1 MLTRYVFD
9 QVIQRLSLHPD
20 PRWMQAGLWLLD
32 RAIPQTAE
40 GLGLLREYA
49 HAPQPL
55 ARYLAARRLGRFSTP
70 DDRAEVWSLLQ
81 ALALDPQ
88 RLVREGA
95 AWGLSAFLVNDP
107 ANLSLLC
114 RALNDPATPP
124 LLCRAILLS
133 TLPIIRNKSAE
144 RLDAAL
150 EVIKIVLHQTWP
162 QGTGVKI
169 VVVQELARQY
179 PEQAMTLIED
189 WVKSDPSISERQVV
203 RMLTPTL
210 KERFPERAGLV
221 SGCIRQIAAT
231 PQTTAD
237 IPVPVRLIDQIIG
250 QDRAVEI
257 IKLAARQR
265 RFVLL
270 VGEPGTGK
278 SLLAAAMAEMMPAT
292 GLEDLMVRPNHEG
305 HTLPRVERVPAG
317 QGMAMLRN
325 LQTQQQQAAISFN
338 YLFWLAVIATIFIS
352 GFFSFSRNS
361 PWVAVGG
368 VITIILLFVAR
379 WWLARGATHAPLPKL
394 LVNNRYS
401 QTAPF
406 IDATGFHAG
415 ALLGDVRHDPFQSGG
430 FETAPH
436 ELVEPGAIHLAHGG
450 VLFIDEASTLRIES
464 QQSLLTAIQERR
476 FPISGRSLGSSGAMV
491 RTEPVP
497 CDFVLVLAGNREDVA
512 RMHPALRS
520 RMRGYG
526 YEVYLHSTMPDTP
539 QNQAKLRQFVAQEV
553 RKDGRIPP
561 FSCDAIEA
569 LIEEARKRS
578 DKVGQLTARLRELG
592 GLIRAAGDI
601 AIHAGATVV
610 LPEHILAAHINAL
623 TLEEQFKED
632 Q

>member
-1 MLTRYVFD
+1 
-9 QVIQRLSLHPD
+9 
-20 PRWMQAGLWLLD
+20 MQAGLWLLD
-32 RAIPQTAE
+32 WAIPQTPE
-40 GLGLLREYA
+40 GLTLLREYA

-55 ARYLAARRLGRFSTP
+55 ARYVAGRRLGHFSRL
-70 DDRAEVWSLLQ
+70 DGDQHIDVVWATLQ
-81 ALALDPQ
+81 TLALDPD

-95 AWGLSAFLVNDP
+95 AWGLAAFLRNDP
-107 ANLSLLC
+107 ASLPLFCMRLS
-114 RALNDPATPP
+114 DATTSP

-133 TLPIIRNKSAE
+133 TLPIIRAESAG
-144 RLDAAL
+144 RLDTAL
-150 EVIKIVLHQTWP
+150 QVIKIALRQTWP

-169 VVVQELARQY
+169 VVVRELAVRY
-179 PEQAMTLIED
+179 PEQAMSLIED
-189 WVKSDPSISERQVV
+189 WVRSDSSVSERQVG

-210 KERFPERAGLV
+210 KEHFPERTNLVRDRICQAAGV
-221 SGCIRQIAAT
+221 

-237 IPVPVRLIDQIIG
+237 IRLPVRLIGQIIG

-292 GLEDLMVRPNHEG
+292 GLEDLIVRPN
-305 HTLPRVERVPAG
+305 LQSRISPQIERVPVG
-317 QGMAMLRN
+317 QGQILLRN
-325 LQTQQQQAAISFN
+325 LQAQQQQAAVSVN
-338 YLFWLAVIATIFIS
+338 YLFWLALIATIFVS
-352 GFFSFSRNS
+352 GFFSFSRNA
-361 PWVAVGG
+361 PWVGVAGAVTVLG
-368 VITIILLFVAR
+368 LLAVR
-379 WWLARGATHAPLPKL
+379 WWLSRGATHAPLPKI
-394 LVNNRYS
+394 LVNNRDC

-450 VLFIDEASTLRIES
+450 VLFIDEASTLSIES

-526 YEVYLHSTMPDTP
+526 YEIYLQSTMPDTP
-539 QNQAKLRQFVAQEV
+539 ENQAKLCQFVAQEV
-553 RKDGRIPP
+553 QKDGRIPP
-561 FSCDAIEA
+561 FAWAAIDM
-569 LIEEARKRS
+569 LIEDARQRS
-578 DKVGQLTARLRELG
+578 DKTGRLTARLRDLG
-592 GLIRAAGDI
+592 GLIRAAGDV
-601 AIHAGATVV
+601 AMNAGTAVV
-610 LPEHILAAHINAL
+610 LPEHILAARRNAL

-632 Q
+632 R